1 MKQICIGDKY
11 QIQCYK
17 HNGKV
22 HRAWDEAV
30 VLAIEKDYI
39 VFGNDRTQVIESS
52 GNYWRTKEPAVMY
65 FFKNKWFNIGRPL
78 TEHEFYQII
87 RRINNYLAEDLI
99 NGNDVI
105 FPNRMGKLELRK
117 RNSLPVIDKNGNLKV
132 TYAIDWD
139 NTLKLWYEDEEAF
152 NNKTLVRLPERN
164 IFRIKYN
171 KNTANYNNK
180 SFMEFQVN
188 RNIKTRLKQK
198 IKNNE
203 IDAFNL

>member
-1 MKQICIGDKY
+1 MINSYKDFKSAIQGLQNTRTHKVTNSLGSYDAYKY
-11 QIQCYK
+11 I
-17 HNGKV
+17 
-22 HRAWDEAV
+22 R
-30 VLAIEKDYI
+30 
-39 VFGNDRTQVIESS
+39 
-52 GNYWRTKEPAVMY
+52 
-65 FFKNKWFNIGRPL
+65 KNKWFNIGRPL

-87 RRINNYLAEDLI
+87 RRINNYLAEELI
-99 NGNDVI
+99 NGNDII

-117 RNSLPVIDKNGNLKV
+117 RNALPIIDKNGNLKV

-180 SFMEFQVN
+180 SFIEFQVN
-188 RNIKTRLKQK
+188 RNIKVRLKQK

>member
-1 MKQICIGDKY
+1 MIDSYKDFKSAIQGLQNTRTHKITNSLGVYDAYKY
-11 QIQCYK
+11 L
-17 HNGKV
+17 
-22 HRAWDEAV
+22 R
-30 VLAIEKDYI
+30 
-39 VFGNDRTQVIESS
+39 
-52 GNYWRTKEPAVMY
+52 
-65 FFKNKWFNIGRPL
+65 KNKWFNIDRPL

-87 RRINNYLAEDLI
+87 RRINNYLAEELI
-99 NGNDVI
+99 NGNDII

-117 RNSLPVIDKNGNLKV
+117 RNSLPVIDKKGNIKV

-139 NTLKLWYEDEEAF
+139 STLKLWYDDEGAF
-152 NNKTLVRLPERN
+152 NNKTLVKFPEKS
-164 IFRIKYN
+164 IFRVKYN
-171 KNTANYNNK
+171 KSTANYENK

>member
-1 MKQICIGDKY
+1 MINSYKDFKTAIQGLQNTRTHKVTNSLGSYDAYKY
-11 QIQCYK
+11 I
-17 HNGKV
+17 
-22 HRAWDEAV
+22 R
-30 VLAIEKDYI
+30 
-39 VFGNDRTQVIESS
+39 
-52 GNYWRTKEPAVMY
+52 
-65 FFKNKWFNIGRPL
+65 KNKWFNICRPL

-87 RRINNYLAEDLI
+87 RRINNYLAEELI

-117 RNSLPVIDKNGNLKV
+117 RNSLPIIDKNGNLKV

-188 RNIKTRLKQK
+188 RNIKVRLKQK

>member
-1 MKQICIGDKY
+1 MINSYKDFKSVIQGLQNTRTHKVTNSLGSYDAYKY
-11 QIQCYK
+11 I
-17 HNGKV
+17 
-22 HRAWDEAV
+22 R
-30 VLAIEKDYI
+30 
-39 VFGNDRTQVIESS
+39 
-52 GNYWRTKEPAVMY
+52 
-65 FFKNKWFNIGRPL
+65 KNKWFNIGRPL

-117 RNSLPVIDKNGNLKV
+117 RNSLPIIDKNGNLKV

-188 RNIKTRLKQK
+188 RNIKVRLKQK

>member
-1 MKQICIGDKY
+1 MINSYKDFKSAIQGLQNTRTHKVTNSLGSYDAYKY
-11 QIQCYK
+11 I
-17 HNGKV
+17 
-22 HRAWDEAV
+22 R
-30 VLAIEKDYI
+30 
-39 VFGNDRTQVIESS
+39 
-52 GNYWRTKEPAVMY
+52 
-65 FFKNKWFNIGRPL
+65 KNKWFNIGRPL

-87 RRINNYLAEDLI
+87 RRINNYLAEELI

-117 RNSLPVIDKNGNLKV
+117 RNALPIIDKNGNLKV

-139 NTLKLWYEDEEAF
+139 STLKLWYEDEEAF

-188 RNIKTRLKQK
+188 RNIKVRLKQK

>member
-1 MKQICIGDKY
+1 MINSYKDFKSVIQGLQNTRTHKVTNSLGSYDAYKY
-11 QIQCYK
+11 I
-17 HNGKV
+17 
-22 HRAWDEAV
+22 R
-30 VLAIEKDYI
+30 
-39 VFGNDRTQVIESS
+39 
-52 GNYWRTKEPAVMY
+52 
-65 FFKNKWFNIGRPL
+65 KNKWFNIGRPL

-117 RNSLPVIDKNGNLKV
+117 RNALPIIDKNGNLKV

-188 RNIKTRLKQK
+188 RNIKVRLKQK

>member
-1 MKQICIGDKY
+1 MIDSYKDFKSAIQGLQNTRTHKITNSLGVYDAYKY
-11 QIQCYK
+11 I
-17 HNGKV
+17 
-22 HRAWDEAV
+22 R
-30 VLAIEKDYI
+30 
-39 VFGNDRTQVIESS
+39 
-52 GNYWRTKEPAVMY
+52 
-65 FFKNKWFNIGRPL
+65 KNKWFNIDRSL

-87 RRINNYLAEDLI
+87 RRINNYLAEELI
-99 NGNDVI
+99 NGNDII

-117 RNSLPVIDKNGNLKV
+117 RNSLPVIDNNGNLKV

-152 NNKTLVRLPERN
+152 NNKTLVKIPERN
-164 IFRIKYN
+164 IFRVKYN
-171 KNTANYNNK
+171 KDTANYENK

-188 RNIKTRLKQK
+188 RDIKTRLKQK

>member
-1 MKQICIGDKY
+1 MINSYKDFKSA
-11 QIQCYK
+11 IQGLQNTRT
-17 HNGKV
+17 HKV
-22 HRAWDEAV
+22 TNS
-30 VLAIEKDYI
+30 L
-39 VFGNDRTQVIESS
+39 
-52 GNYWRTKEPAVMY
+52 GNYDAYKYIR
-65 FFKNKWFNIGRPL
+65 KNKWFNIGRPL

-117 RNSLPVIDKNGNLKV
+117 RNALPIIDKNGNLKV

-188 RNIKTRLKQK
+188 RNIKVRLKQK

>member
-1 MKQICIGDKY
+1 MFNSYKDFKSVIQGLQNTRTHKVTNSLGSYNAYKY
-11 QIQCYK
+11 I
-17 HNGKV
+17 
-22 HRAWDEAV
+22 R
-30 VLAIEKDYI
+30 
-39 VFGNDRTQVIESS
+39 
-52 GNYWRTKEPAVMY
+52 
-65 FFKNKWFNIGRPL
+65 KNKWFNIGRPL

-87 RRINNYLAEDLI
+87 RRVNNYLAEELI

-117 RNSLPVIDKNGNLKV
+117 RNALPIIDKNGNLKV

>member
-1 MKQICIGDKY
+1 MINSYKDFKSVIQGLQNTRTHKVTNSLGSYDAYKY
-11 QIQCYK
+11 I
-17 HNGKV
+17 
-22 HRAWDEAV
+22 R
-30 VLAIEKDYI
+30 
-39 VFGNDRTQVIESS
+39 
-52 GNYWRTKEPAVMY
+52 
-65 FFKNKWFNIGRPL
+65 KNKWFNIGRPL

-87 RRINNYLAEDLI
+87 RRINNYLAEELI

-117 RNSLPVIDKNGNLKV
+117 RNSLPIIDKNGNLKV

-139 NTLKLWYEDEEAF
+139 STLKLWYEDEEAF

-180 SFMEFQVN
+180 SFIEFQVN
-188 RNIKTRLKQK
+188 RNIKVRLKQK

>member
-1 MKQICIGDKY
+1 MINSYKDFKSAIQGLQNTRTHKVTNSLGSYDAYKY
-11 QIQCYK
+11 I
-17 HNGKV
+17 
-22 HRAWDEAV
+22 R
-30 VLAIEKDYI
+30 
-39 VFGNDRTQVIESS
+39 
-52 GNYWRTKEPAVMY
+52 
-65 FFKNKWFNIGRPL
+65 KNKWFNIGRPL

-87 RRINNYLAEDLI
+87 RRINNYLAEELI

-117 RNSLPVIDKNGNLKV
+117 RNSLPIIDKNGNLKV

-139 NTLKLWYEDEEAF
+139 STLKLWYEDEESF

-180 SFMEFQVN
+180 SFIEFQVN
-188 RNIKTRLKQK
+188 RNIKVRLKQK

>member
-1 MKQICIGDKY
+1 MIDSYKDFKSAIQGLQNTRTHKITNSLAVYDAYKY
-11 QIQCYK
+11 I
-17 HNGKV
+17 
-22 HRAWDEAV
+22 R
-30 VLAIEKDYI
+30 
-39 VFGNDRTQVIESS
+39 
-52 GNYWRTKEPAVMY
+52 
-65 FFKNKWFNIGRPL
+65 KNKWFNIDRPL

-87 RRINNYLAEDLI
+87 RRINNYLAEELI
-99 NGNDVI
+99 NGNDII

-117 RNSLPVIDKNGNLKV
+117 RNSLPVIDKKGNIKV

-139 NTLKLWYEDEEAF
+139 STLKLWYDDEEAF
-152 NNKTLVRLPERN
+152 NNKTLVKFPEKS
-164 IFRIKYN
+164 IFRVKYN
-171 KNTANYNNK
+171 KSTANYENK

>member
-1 MKQICIGDKY
+1 MINSYKDFKSVIQGLQNTRTHKVTNSLGSYDAYKY
-11 QIQCYK
+11 I
-17 HNGKV
+17 
-22 HRAWDEAV
+22 R
-30 VLAIEKDYI
+30 
-39 VFGNDRTQVIESS
+39 
-52 GNYWRTKEPAVMY
+52 
-65 FFKNKWFNIGRPL
+65 KNKWFNIGRPL

-117 RNSLPVIDKNGNLKV
+117 RNSLPIIDKNGNLKV

-139 NTLKLWYEDEEAF
+139 STLKLWYEDEEAF

-188 RNIKTRLKQK
+188 RNIKVRLKQK

>member
-1 MKQICIGDKY
+1 MINSYKDFKSVIQGLQNTRTHKVTNSLGSYDAYKY
-11 QIQCYK
+11 I
-17 HNGKV
+17 
-22 HRAWDEAV
+22 R
-30 VLAIEKDYI
+30 
-39 VFGNDRTQVIESS
+39 
-52 GNYWRTKEPAVMY
+52 
-65 FFKNKWFNIGRPL
+65 KNKWFNIGRPL

-87 RRINNYLAEDLI
+87 RRINNYLAEELI

-188 RNIKTRLKQK
+188 RNIKVRLKQK

>member
-1 MKQICIGDKY
+1 MINSYKDFKSVIQGLQNTRTHKVTNSLGSYDAYKY
-11 QIQCYK
+11 I
-17 HNGKV
+17 
-22 HRAWDEAV
+22 R
-30 VLAIEKDYI
+30 
-39 VFGNDRTQVIESS
+39 
-52 GNYWRTKEPAVMY
+52 
-65 FFKNKWFNIGRPL
+65 KNKWFNIGRPL

-87 RRINNYLAEDLI
+87 RRINNYLAEELI

-117 RNSLPVIDKNGNLKV
+117 RNSLPIIDKNGNLKV

-188 RNIKTRLKQK
+188 RNIKVRLKQK